1 MNLIKL
7 FHYLTLNS
15 MRCPAYA
22 PKLRTNPCD
31 TDVLY
36 ISYVSQLNSG
46 MASVSSGTVHITS
59 PLSSKQNNVL
69 GVILQHTL
77 KYFKYTALKNYLHFY
92 YRMLCCCSGPYSPLY
107 SGLFRITRLRT
118 ATHNLKQN
126 ITQSDSSLLPMNN
139 IPCTSNYDS
148 RWTRYAHS
156 IANYNI
162 TTQSST
168 SWPFFSRL
176 KLPLYTR
183 LSFLFV

>member
-1 MNLIKL
+1 MICINCLRILNLIKL

-77 KYFKYTALKNYLHFY
+77 KYFKYTALKTTYIFLPNV
-92 YRMLCCCSGPYSPLY
+92 MLLIRSLLTP
-107 SGLFRITRLRT
+107 LFR
-118 ATHNLKQN
+118 
-126 ITQSDSSLLPMNN
+126 
-139 IPCTSNYDS
+139 
-148 RWTRYAHS
+148 
-156 IANYNI
+156 
-162 TTQSST
+162 
-168 SWPFFSRL
+168 
-176 KLPLYTR
+176 
-183 LSFLFV
+183 SFLYYPTENCNPQPKTEHYSI

>member
-1 MNLIKL
+1 MIYLDKLFLRILNLIKL

-36 ISYVSQLNSG
+36 ISYVSQLKSG

-77 KYFKYTALKNYLHFY
+77 KYFKYTALKTTYIF
-92 YRMLCCCSGPYSPLY
+92 
-107 SGLFRITRLRT
+107 ITECYAVAQVL
-118 ATHNLKQN
+118 THPS
-126 ITQSDSSLLPMNN
+126 IPVFSVLP
-139 IPCTSNYDS
+139 D
-148 RWTRYAHS
+148 
-156 IANYNI
+156 
-162 TTQSST
+162 
-168 SWPFFSRL
+168 
-176 KLPLYTR
+176 
-183 LSFLFV
+183 

>member
-1 MNLIKL
+1 MIYLDKLFLRILNLIKL

-36 ISYVSQLNSG
+36 ISYVSQLKSG

-77 KYFKYTALKNYLHFY
+77 KYFKYTALKTTYIF
-92 YRMLCCCSGPYSPLY
+92 
-107 SGLFRITRLRT
+107 ITE
-118 ATHNLKQN
+118 
-126 ITQSDSSLLPMNN
+126 
-139 IPCTSNYDS
+139 
-148 RWTRYAHS
+148 RYAVAQVLTHPS
-156 IANYNI
+156 I
-162 TTQSST
+162 
-168 SWPFFSRL
+168 PVFSV
-176 KLPLYTR
+176 LPD
-183 LSFLFV
+183 